1 MGKIISDKR
10 DVIQADLAKDLL
22 KLAFQEMTKSKVM
35 DKICPIYY
43 FNSSKLWLRNSY
55 PYYSY
60 RNTIIPFFHMV
71 LQPPGPIF
79 RDIVCG
85 TRRKIKWNWFINWL
99 TQLSCL
105 NTIKC
110 LFSSKFIMRDI
121 AIYHIHFKI
130 SGVSCNLICSCVL
143 STKCILLNMNCRT

>member
-35 DKICPIYY
+35 DKISPIYY

-60 RNTIIPFFHMV
+60 RNT
-71 LQPPGPIF
+71 Q
-79 RDIVCG
+79 
-85 TRRKIKWNWFINWL
+85 
-99 TQLSCL
+99 
-105 NTIKC
+105 
-110 LFSSKFIMRDI
+110 
-121 AIYHIHFKI
+121 
-130 SGVSCNLICSCVL
+130 
-143 STKCILLNMNCRT
+143 